1 MQYVFFVE
9 TGQLCYNVLHLYSRH
24 FESLMNFA
32 IAESLRT
39 INCLN
44 VGLEMLS
51 SKQHKIYSVLG
62 HE

>member
-24 FESLMNFA
+24 FESLMNST
-32 IAESLRT
+32 ITESLRT

-51 SKQHKIYSVLG
+51 SKQHKIFCTRT
-62 HE
+62 